1 MLRFF
6 SMERRMAALFVL
18 ALALIGWQA
27 SRIQPLGPLPLS
39 LAWTGGEQAFP
50 IAAPSWGEPLVLPA
64 GIPARYQLLR
74 QHSSLWPGVTAPEG
88 CEAFIRTSAS
98 VWVRR
103 GLDPGLLPGPVTT
116 DQDTLRYSA
125 QDFLDDDDGDG
136 DTLDAG
142 ELTRSGPGAEVQVFC
157 PPPMSGDALP

>member
-1 MLRFF
+1 
-6 SMERRMAALFVL
+6 MAALFVL

-64 GIPARYQLLR
+64 AIPARYRLLR
-74 QHSSLWPGVTAPEG
+74 QHSSLWPGVSVDKK

-103 GLDPGLLPGPVTT
+103 GLEPRFLSGSTAM

-157 PPPMSGDALP
+157 PPPADGDTPP

>member
-1 MLRFF
+1 
-6 SMERRMAALFVL
+6 MAALFVL

-27 SRIQPLGPLPLS
+27 ARIQPLGPSPLAV
-39 LAWTGGEQAFP
+39 AWTGGEQVLP
-50 IAAPSWGEPLVLPA
+50 IAAPLWGEPLVLPA
-64 GIPARYQLLR
+64 AIPARYQLLLEN
-74 QHSSLWPGVTAPEG
+74 SSLWPGIPDSQE

-103 GLDPGLLPGPVTT
+103 GLAPRLLPGPAAM
-116 DQDTLRYSA
+116 DQGMLRYSA

-136 DTLDAG
+136 DALDAG

-157 PPPMSGDALP
+157 PPPVNGDTPP

>member
-1 MLRFF
+1 
-6 SMERRMAALFVL
+6 MAALFVL

-27 SRIQPLGPLPLS
+27 TRIHPLGPSPIAV
-39 LAWTGGEQAFP
+39 AWTGGEQALP
-50 IAAPSWGEPLVLPA
+50 IAAPLWGEPLVLPA
-64 GIPARYQLLR
+64 EIPARCQLLLE
-74 QHSSLWPGVTAPEG
+74 HSSLWPGLPASQG

-103 GLDPGLLPGPVTT
+103 GLDPGLLPGPTT
-116 DQDTLRYSA
+116 DQNTLRYSV

-157 PPPMSGDALP
+157 PPPADGETPL